1 MDEEFRRL
9 VYIDNQEVMRREVMG
24 LTKFEVLQ
32 RITDV
37 QKFSELVFDMTQT
50 ASDESAFYDLL
61 TNELTEKELQ
71 TVRSIAQTDYPLSF
85 ERKQ

>member
-1 MDEEFRRL
+1 
-9 VYIDNQEVMRREVMG
+9 MG

-61 TNELTEKELQ
+61 TNELTEEELQ

>member
-1 MDEEFRRL
+1 M
-9 VYIDNQEVMRREVMG
+9 
-24 LTKFEVLQ
+24 TKFEVLQ